1 MEDYLNAKNTLKSMC
16 VQEVAGRLRVVARDD
31 AVFGLAAFLVGAF
44 RVLVAAVWVLTV
56 KPSAVKRASRVGDGW
71 IKVSVVAE
79 KRRRKG

>member
-1 MEDYLNAKNTLKSMC
+1 MNAIEAC
-16 VQEVAGRLRVVARDD
+16 VQEVAGRLREVVRDD
-31 AVFGLAAFLVGAF
+31 AAFGLAAFLVGAF
-44 RVLVAAVWVLTV
+44 RVLVGADWVLTV